1 MATGSFTTLWVGI
14 SLYMQGPAFG
24 WRSDGVGGL
33 ALIGAAAAVA
43 APFVGGFADRRGP
56 RFSLLTALSVLLAS
70 WGVLA
75 VFGHAVA
82 GIVAGM
88 IILDLGATAADI
100 SNRTVIF
107 SLRPDV
113 RTRLATIY
121 MIGKF
126 GGGGI
131 AAWMTGLAWST
142 YGWPGVCGLGGALAG
157 MAALTAF
164 LRVRMTTAQATSG

>member
-1 MATGSFTTLWVGI
+1 M
-14 SLYMQGPAFG
+14 
-24 WRSDGVGGL
+24 
-33 ALIGAAAAVA
+33 A

-56 RFSLLTALSVLLAS
+56 RFSLLAALTALLLS
-70 WGVLA
+70 WGVLV
-75 VFGHAVA
+75 VFGHAVI
-82 GIVAGM
+82 GIIIGM

-131 AAWMTGLAWST
+131 AASLTGVVWADH
-142 YGWPGVCGLGGALAG
+142 GWRGVCGLGGALAA
-157 MAALTAF
+157 MAFMTAL
-164 LRVRMTTAQATSG
+164 LRVHTTVSPR